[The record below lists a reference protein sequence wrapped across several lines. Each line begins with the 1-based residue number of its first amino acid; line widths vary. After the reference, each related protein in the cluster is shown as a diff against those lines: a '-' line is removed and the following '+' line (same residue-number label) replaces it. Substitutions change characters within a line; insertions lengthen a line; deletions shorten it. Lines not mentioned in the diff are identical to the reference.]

1 MGLTDPPNP
10 QRAEISAITRRYYV
24 LWWFYAFGGGFVFG
38 VYPLFLR
45 SRGLTQLEVN
55 SVLATYFLMTF
66 LTDVPTGA
74 FADALSRRTA
84 FVLGCGLRTFAFAMY
99 FFSHHYLLFLV
110 AESVD
115 AIGTTF
121 GNGAIDAWAVD
132 ALDTAGFTGVKDR
145 LFSRVSQLTNTGWLL
160 SAMVGAYVAN
170 VNIAWPWMLGAAG
183 YLTSLFV
190 GAALMR
196 ADPDRTIARPRL
208 GSLLA
213 EVGGRSRAGLREGF
227 GSRPVLLLAMASA
240 IQVASWAPYFMEWPQ
255 YFHENLGVAI
265 WVIGWLYF
273 FFSIGRL
280 LGAELIARFQP
291 TSASRATLLASLA
304 LATGTLLAG
313 AALNGDLRVTLAM
326 LFVMNLCSGAMQPV
340 SQSWINEH
348 LQAHNRATLLSF
360 QSTFATFGGA
370 LGLLLCGWIADRRG
384 LLAAWAVAG
393 AIGMCSSVLYWKLRG
408 EGAATEA
415 IPEPAAANV
424 GE

>member
-1 MGLTDPPNP
+1 MG
-10 QRAEISAITRRYYV
+10 
-24 LWWFYAFGGGFVFG
+24 
-38 VYPLFLR
+38 
-45 SRGLTQLEVN
+45 
-55 SVLATYFLMTF
+55 
-66 LTDVPTGA
+66 
-74 FADALSRRTA
+74 AL
-84 FVLGCGLRTFAFAMY
+84 
-99 FFSHHYLLFLV
+99 
-110 AESVD
+110 
-115 AIGTTF
+115 
-121 GNGAIDAWAVD
+121 
-132 ALDTAGFTGVKDR
+132 
-145 LFSRVSQLTNTGWLL
+145 
-160 SAMVGAYVAN
+160 
-170 VNIAWPWMLGAAG
+170 
-183 YLTSLFV
+183 
-190 GAALMR
+190 
-196 ADPDRTIARPRL
+196 
-208 GSLLA
+208 
-213 EVGGRSRAGLREGF
+213 
-227 GSRPVLLLAMASA
+227 
-240 IQVASWAPYFMEWPQ
+240 YFMEWPQ

-348 LQAHNRATLLSF
+348 LQARNRATLLSF

-415 IPEPAAANV
+415 MPEPAAANV